1 MEEEKEEHQSFFQ
14 DILNISSFDLGDLD
28 SKEICEIMMKE
39 FIRDKKLNVSEQDLY
54 DLIINKTSVVVYDE
68 DNGGLLTVNN
78 FKEYQDK
85 IINNDKENNNIQ
97 TR

>member
-1 MEEEKEEHQSFFQ
+1 MEKEKEEHQSFFQ
-14 DILNISSFDLGDLD
+14 DILNISSFDLGDPD

-85 IINNDKENNNIQ
+85 IINKWQEK
-97 TR
+97 

>member
-14 DILNISSFDLGDLD
+14 DILNISSFDLGDPD

-54 DLIINKTSVVVYDE
+54 DLIINKISVVVYDE

-85 IINNDKENNNIQ
+85 IINKWQEK
-97 TR
+97 

>member
-1 MEEEKEEHQSFFQ
+1 MEKEKEDHQSFFQ
-14 DILNISSFDLGDLD
+14 DILNISSFDLGDPD

-85 IINNDKENNNIQ
+85 IINKWQEK
-97 TR
+97 

>member
-14 DILNISSFDLGDLD
+14 DILNISSFDLGDPD

-39 FIRDKKLNVSEQDLY
+39 FIRDKNLNVSEQDLY

-85 IINNDKENNNIQ
+85 IINKWQEK
-97 TR
+97 

>member
-14 DILNISSFDLGDLD
+14 DILNISSFDLGDPD

-39 FIRDKKLNVSEQDLY
+39 FIRDKNLNVSEQDLY

-68 DNGGLLTVNN
+68 DNGGLLTINN

-85 IINNDKENNNIQ
+85 IINKWQEK
-97 TR
+97 

>member
-14 DILNISSFDLGDLD
+14 DILNISSFDLGDPD

-85 IINNDKENNNIQ
+85 IINKWQEK
-97 TR
+97 

>member
-1 MEEEKEEHQSFFQ
+1 
-14 DILNISSFDLGDLD
+14 
-28 SKEICEIMMKE
+28 MKE

-85 IINNDKENNNIQ
+85 IINKWQEK
-97 TR
+97 

>member
-1 MEEEKEEHQSFFQ
+1 
-14 DILNISSFDLGDLD
+14 
-28 SKEICEIMMKE
+28 MMKE

-85 IINNDKENNNIQ
+85 IINKWQEK
-97 TR
+97 

>member
-14 DILNISSFDLGDLD
+14 DILNKSSFDLGDPD

-39 FIRDKKLNVSEQDLY
+39 FIRDKNLNVSEQDLY

-68 DNGGLLTVNN
+68 DNGGLLTINN

-85 IINNDKENNNIQ
+85 IINKWQEK
-97 TR
+97 